1 MTDST
6 THKNG
11 IIQAKNVNRML
22 ENKIKQY
29 NALQKQYNT
38 FLDASLKTKYDTFD
52 YTFGMNIENPVSYLR
67 SITGWIDLENIDEM
81 HGLVD
86 SVEQS
91 TNDWKY
97 LGKAD
102 SLQECQANAMGD
114 TKNVYTR
121 IVYTS
126 DEIDNEWGKSCY
138 AGVKDGQVN
147 SRYQANVTS
156 SSPPYGINRVG
167 GDVALFLLGMFDKLQ
182 KEIDA
187 LLNQQFMNYKN
198 IEKLDE
204 KYKRLIKKNKKILLN
219 AISNLEKER
228 RELHKL
234 LNEDNLEASKR
245 DVYKQYE
252 RNYYEYIAW
261 LFFSIVLIVVSYGL
275 LVIPSAH
282 MYTAAYILLAIFLL
296 IMHKFVKKV
305 YKYIESHISVPD
317 ISVKPFPYNIS
328 TSI

>member
-6 THKNG
+6 KHKNG

-52 YTFGMNIENPVSYLR
+52 YSFGMNVDDPVSYLR
-67 SITGWIDLENIDEM
+67 SITGWIDLENINEM

-91 TNDWKY
+91 TDDWKY
-97 LGKAD
+97 LGKVD

-126 DEIDNEWGKSCY
+126 DEIGNEWGKSCY

-147 SRYQANVTS
+147 SRYQENVTS

-167 GDVALFLLGMFDKLQ
+167 GDAALFLLGMFDKLQ

-187 LLNQQFMNYKN
+187 LLNQQFMNY
-198 IEKLDE
+198 
-204 KYKRLIKKNKKILLN
+204 
-219 AISNLEKER
+219 
-228 RELHKL
+228 
-234 LNEDNLEASKR
+234 
-245 DVYKQYE
+245 
-252 RNYYEYIAW
+252 
-261 LFFSIVLIVVSYGL
+261 
-275 LVIPSAH
+275 
-282 MYTAAYILLAIFLL
+282 YTYLMLYLPL
-296 IMHKFVKKV
+296 
-305 YKYIESHISVPD
+305 YLQ
-317 ISVKPFPYNIS
+317 
-328 TSI
+328 